1 MVSLIDRIVSNKL
14 DRLLNFAYSIDF
26 YFSMQ
31 QLSSYFN
38 VLVVVTPTVEL
49 NALAMKRGE
58 PTVYSF
64 LTGPNSSSSTQSSN
78 STSSTGGTLQQDQQ
92 KLTNGETP
100 TPSVS
105 GASQNGSSKS
115 ISQLYNQ
122 K

>member
-1 MVSLIDRIVSNKL
+1 M
-14 DRLLNFAYSIDF
+14 
-26 YFSMQ
+26 
-31 QLSSYFN
+31 
-38 VLVVVTPTVEL
+38 TPTVEL

-78 STSSTGGTLQQDQQ
+78 ITSSSGGAVQPDQQ

-100 TPSVS
+100 TPSIS
-105 GASQNGSSKS
+105 GVSQNGAGKS

>member
-1 MVSLIDRIVSNKL
+1 MVSLIDRIVSNEL
-14 DRLLNFAYSIDF
+14 WLLIFHAEIVF
-26 YFSMQ
+26 IF
-31 QLSSYFN
+31 FN
-38 VLVVVTPTVEL
+38 ILVVVTPTVEL

-105 GASQNGSSKS
+105 GVSQNGSSKS

>member
-1 MVSLIDRIVSNKL
+1 MNYSDLLIFHAEIV
-14 DRLLNFAYSIDF
+14 FIF
-26 YFSMQ
+26 
-31 QLSSYFN
+31 FN
-38 VLVVVTPTVEL
+38 ILVVVTPTVEL

-78 STSSTGGTLQQDQQ
+78 STSSTGGNLQQDQQ

-105 GASQNGSSKS
+105 GVSQNGSSKS

>member
-1 MVSLIDRIVSNKL
+1 MVSLIDRIVSNEL
-14 DRLLNFAYSIDF
+14 DYFIDF